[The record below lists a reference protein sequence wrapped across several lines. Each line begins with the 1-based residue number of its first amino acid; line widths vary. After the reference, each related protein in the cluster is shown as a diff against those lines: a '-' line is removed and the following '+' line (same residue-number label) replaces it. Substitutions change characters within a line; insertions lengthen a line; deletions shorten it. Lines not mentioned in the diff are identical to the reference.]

1 MSVYDFHTSESGLVL
16 YSCYILK
23 DEGALQISWMNSPSW
38 GDRGWGKAWG
48 GSSVQA
54 IASRGSVNSI
64 GDGIGPPYSHNP
76 GLFKCIMSGTCL
88 DERCLDLCVW
98 FGVILIQHIWKSVE
112 SSMPEWEAEQ
122 PQHGIQKSS
131 SLTTC
136 PPFKSLAECHKE
148 DRVTVIGLQQ
158 ISEDIFSVKTTSKHL
173 IESGHFLPW
182 LSVL

>member
-1 MSVYDFHTSESGLVL
+1 MTFIRVNLGQFF
-16 YSCYILK
+16 IP
-23 DEGALQISWMNSPSW
+23 AISWRMKVPYRFPERTAIL
-38 GDRGWGKAWG
+38 GVTEVEHWGKAWG

-64 GDGIGPPYSHNP
+64 GDGIDPPYSHNP

-88 DERCLDLCVW
+88 DERCLDLCLW

-131 SLTTC
+131 SLTTW

-158 ISEDIFSVKTTSKHL
+158 TSEDIFSVKTTSKHL